1 MQKWIGLILSCCI
14 SISVA
19 AQSRNDSLAYEMQ
32 RKKINA
38 MLAQREAK
46 FDQYDQSLSQ
56 RSGIFGM
63 QTKNDIRRSNE
74 ILMDI
79 NGTDNQIL
87 KELKILLD
95 YRAFQQQQ
103 VQTKAA
109 EVETTN
115 RNFMYTINQLRS
127 QNDQLTMQLDA
138 ERKKIEKSKTN
149 YIIVIAVLIITS
161 ILLLLTRKRRFKA

>member
-1 MQKWIGLILSCCI
+1 MRKWLGAVLGLLIAI
-14 SISVA
+14 NVF
-19 AQSRNDSLAYEMQ
+19 AQIQNDSAAYEMQ
-32 RKKINA
+32 RSKING

-46 FDQYDQSLSQ
+46 FDQYEQSLTQ

-63 QTKNDIRRSNE
+63 QTKNDIRHSNE

-79 NGTDNQIL
+79 TSTDNRIL
-87 KELKILLD
+87 KETKILLD

-103 VQTKAA
+103 VQTQSA
-109 EVETTN
+109 EIQSTN

-127 QNDQLTMQLDA
+127 RNEQLASQVA
-138 ERKKIEKSKTN
+138 SEQKKQGKAKTI
-149 YIIVIAVLIITS
+149 YLTIITVLIITS